1 MTAMISSRTLTNSVL
16 CLIAAFLAFG
26 LVFPLAAILVKS
38 VQNTEGMFAGL
49 DNFRRFA
56 DTPGLAG
63 AARNSFVTSA
73 ISTVITVTLAFAYAY
88 GVMRTRMPARALFSG
103 IAMIPILAP
112 SLLPGISLIYLFGK
126 QGILKDVLMGHSV
139 YGPIGIVMGQVTFAF
154 PHAVLI
160 LSTALA
166 AADQRLYEAA
176 ISLRATPARIFRTVT
191 LPGCRY
197 GLTSAALSVFTISFT
212 DFGVPSVIG
221 GNYPVLSTQ
230 IYLQVVG
237 RYDFQMGAVTA
248 IFLLLPTIL
257 SFVVQQIVQRRNDG
271 LVSSGAI
278 PLRVVRRPALDTA
291 LFLLCTAVAIFLL
304 AILGTAGFASLVKY
318 WPYNLSLSFNSYQFS
333 RMPGGGWSVYF
344 NSWILATATATIGT
358 VMIFLGAYLIEKG
371 EGNAGLRAA
380 MNLVCM
386 LPLAVP
392 GVVLGLSYIFFFNNP
407 MNPLVGLY
415 STMGILVL
423 SSVIYF
429 YTVPHI
435 MSLTALKHLSREFE
449 ATGASLKVPF
459 YVTFLRVTLPC
470 CLPTIINIWG
480 YLFVNAMT
488 TVAAVIFLYSART
501 QVAAI
506 TIVNWNTGG
515 ALAPSA
521 AMSTVLLITS
531 ASVWLLRAW
540 VSSRLARRMQAW
552 KEPVT

>member
-1 MTAMISSRTLTNSVL
+1 MTSSRILTTSVL
-16 CLIAAFLAFG
+16 CLIAAFLACG
-26 LVFPLAAILVKS
+26 LIFPLANILAKS
-38 VQNTEGMFAGL
+38 VQNADGAFSGL
-49 DNFRRFA
+49 ENFRRFA
-56 DTPGLAG
+56 DTPGLAD

-73 ISTVITVTLAFAYAY
+73 IATVITITLAFAYAY
-88 GVMRTRMPARALFSG
+88 GLMRTRMPARALFSG

-126 QGILKDVLMGHSV
+126 QGILRDVLMGHSI

-176 ISLRATPARIFRTVT
+176 ISMRASPARIFRTVT

-212 DFGVPSVIG
+212 DFGVPSVVG

-248 IFLLLPTIL
+248 IFLLMPTIF
-257 SFVVQQIVQRRNDG
+257 SFVVQQIIQRRNVG

-278 PLRVVRRPALDTA
+278 PLRVAPRPVPDTI
-291 LFLLCTAVAIFLL
+291 FLLVCLAVAVFLL

-333 RMPGGGWSVYF
+333 KMLGGGWAVYV
-344 NSWILATATATIGT
+344 NSWILATATATLGT

-371 EGNAGLRAA
+371 EGNTALRTA

-392 GVVLGLSYIFFFNNP
+392 GVVLGLSYIFFFNSP
-407 MNPLVGLY
+407 WNPLGGLY
-415 STMGILVL
+415 ATMGILVL
-423 SSVIYF
+423 SSVVYF

-470 CLPTIINIWG
+470 CMPTIINIWG

-515 ALAPSA
+515 ALAASA
-521 AMSTVLLITS
+521 AMSTVLLAT
-531 ASVWLLRAW
+531 ATAVWMARAW
-540 VSSRLARRMQAW
+540 VSRGLLRRMQAW
-552 KEPVT
+552 KAPAV